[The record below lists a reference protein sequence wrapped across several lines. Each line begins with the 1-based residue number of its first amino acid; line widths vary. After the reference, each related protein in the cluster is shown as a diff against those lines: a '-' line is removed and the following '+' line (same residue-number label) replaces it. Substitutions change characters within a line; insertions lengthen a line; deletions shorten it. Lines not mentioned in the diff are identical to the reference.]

1 MVDITNR
8 WIFLICVLLS
18 GLNFYSSLSLFSEG
32 TTGILCGIWSYNIYS
47 AQLHSSATGK
57 NNNKTNQTTH
67 THKKTPDTCTKTTNT
82 KKNQTNHNC
91 QYNFF
96 MIRIV
101 KNRMQ
106 TLQSWTSDTKFSVI
120 FSWVH
125 LVSFH
130 SYFLLVDLFL
140 PYLYLFL
147 ILCIPPTEWLT
158 TFVLSLP
165 VRHFALPFRLQL
177 LTRVTLKSKVS
188 PHYNSRGS
196 HSNFC
201 SSARAGTVFR
211 VLSKG
216 VTGKTKMGLNSLQK
230 LALNWHFYGLR
241 TSWCKKMQTR
251 SVFSL
256 PFFLFNHSRGSICF
270 LHHKIICFI
279 LCPKCASKLFSQ
291 GQ

>member
-1 MVDITNR
+1 M
-8 WIFLICVLLS
+8 
-18 GLNFYSSLSLFSEG
+18 
-32 TTGILCGIWSYNIYS
+32 
-47 AQLHSSATGK
+47 H
-57 NNNKTNQTTH
+57 KTNQPTP
-67 THKKTPDTCTKTTNT
+67 KKT
-82 KKNQTNHNC
+82 QTNHNC

-106 TLQSWTSDTKFSVI
+106 TLQGWTSDTKFSVL

-140 PYLYLFL
+140 PYFYLFL
-147 ILCIPPTEWLT
+147 ILSVPATGWLT

-165 VRHFALPFRLQL
+165 VRRFALPFRLQL

-188 PHYNSRGS
+188 PHYNSRDS
-196 HSNFC
+196 HSNCC
-201 SSARAGTVFR
+201 SSARAGTLFR

-216 VTGKTKMGLNSLQK
+216 VTGKTKMGFNSLQK
-230 LALNWHFYGLR
+230 LALSWHFYGLR
-241 TSWCKKMQTR
+241 TSWCKKIQTH

-256 PFFLFNHSRGSICF
+256 LFFFF
-270 LHHKIICFI
+270 
-279 LCPKCASKLFSQ
+279 
-291 GQ
+291 